1 MENEMMMPTT
11 TNPLVLASEVMET
24 GVGYSSMNVEDHDQ
38 AVAFY
43 NAVTNPTGKLKEH
56 INETLNLVHVSVEPV
71 EVKREDGTPVI
82 APRIVF
88 VTDDGE
94 SYSCVSV
101 GVYAAL
107 KRIFSL
113 FGTPD
118 AWTKPLL
125 VKPILQAT
133 KKGQV
138 LSLQLV

>member
-1 MENEMMMPTT
+1 MANELMNANGNAIMAA
-11 TNPLVLASEVMET
+11 NEVMET
-24 GVGYSSMNVEDHDQ
+24 GVGYSSMNVQDHDQ

-56 INETLNLVHVSVEPV
+56 INETLNLVHVSVEPI
-71 EVKREDGTPVI
+71 EVKSEDGTTNI
-82 APRIVF
+82 APRIVL
-88 VTDDGE
+88 VTDAGE

-118 AWTKPLL
+118 TWKNPLPIKP
-125 VKPILQAT
+125 VLQAT

-138 LSLQLV
+138 LSIQLV

>member
-1 MENEMMMPTT
+1 MANELMNANGNAIMAA
-11 TNPLVLASEVMET
+11 NEVMET
-24 GVGYSSMNVEDHDQ
+24 GVGYSSMNVQDHDQ

-56 INETLNLVHVSVEPV
+56 INETLNLVHVSVEPL
-71 EVKREDGTPVI
+71 EVKSEDGTTNI
-82 APRIVF
+82 APRIVL
-88 VTDDGE
+88 VTDAGE

-107 KRIFSL
+107 KRIFVL

-118 AWTKPLL
+118 TWKNPMPIKP
-125 VKPILQAT
+125 VLQAT

-138 LSLQLV
+138 LSIQLV

>member
-1 MENEMMMPTT
+1 MANELMNANGNAIMAA
-11 TNPLVLASEVMET
+11 NEVMET
-24 GVGYSSMNVEDHDQ
+24 GVGYSSMNIQDHDQ

-43 NAVTNPTGKLKEH
+43 NAVTNPNGKLKEH
-56 INETLNLVHVSVEPV
+56 INETLNLVHVSVEPI
-71 EVKREDGTPVI
+71 EVKREDGTTNI
-82 APRIVF
+82 APRIVL
-88 VTDDGE
+88 VTDAGE

-118 AWTKPLL
+118 TWKNPLL
-125 VKPILQAT
+125 IKPVLQAT

-138 LSLQLV
+138 LSIQLV

>member
-1 MENEMMMPTT
+1 MANELMNANGNAIMAA
-11 TNPLVLASEVMET
+11 NEVMDT
-24 GVGYSSMNVEDHDQ
+24 GVSYSSMNVQDHDQ

-56 INETLNLVHVSVEPV
+56 INETLNLVHVSVEPN
-71 EVKREDGTPVI
+71 EVKREDGTTNI
-82 APRIVF
+82 APRIVL
-88 VTDDGE
+88 VTDDGN

-118 AWTKPLL
+118 TWAKPLPI
-125 VKPILQAT
+125 KPVLQAT

-138 LSLQLV
+138 LSIQLI

>member
-1 MENEMMMPTT
+1 MENELMNANGNAIMAV
-11 TNPLVLASEVMET
+11 NEVMET
-24 GVGYSSMNVEDHDQ
+24 GVGYSSMNVQDHDQ

-56 INETLNLVHVSVEPV
+56 INETLNLVHVSVEPI
-71 EVKREDGTPVI
+71 ELKREDGTTNI
-82 APRIVF
+82 APRIVL
-88 VTDDGE
+88 VTDAGE

-118 AWTKPLL
+118 TWKNPLPIKP
-125 VKPILQAT
+125 VLQAT

-138 LSLQLV
+138 LSIQLV

>member
-1 MENEMMMPTT
+1 MANELMNANGNAIMEAN
-11 TNPLVLASEVMET
+11 EVMET
-24 GVGYSSMNVEDHDQ
+24 GVGYSSMNVQDHDQ

-56 INETLNLVHVSVEPV
+56 INETLNLVHVSVEPY
-71 EVKREDGTPVI
+71 KLKSEDGTANI
-82 APRIVF
+82 APRIVL

-118 AWTKPLL
+118 TWKNPLPIKP
-125 VKPILQAT
+125 VLQAT

-138 LSLQLV
+138 LSIQLV

>member
-1 MENEMMMPTT
+1 MANELMNANGNAIMAA
-11 TNPLVLASEVMET
+11 NEVMET
-24 GVGYSSMNVEDHDQ
+24 GVGYSSMNVQDHDQ

-56 INETLNLVHVSVEPV
+56 VNETLNLVHVSVEPI
-71 EVKREDGTPVI
+71 ELKREDGTTNI
-82 APRIVF
+82 APRIVL
-88 VTDDGE
+88 VTDAGE

-118 AWTKPLL
+118 TWKNPLPIKP
-125 VKPILQAT
+125 VLQAT

-138 LSLQLV
+138 LSIQLV

>member
-1 MENEMMMPTT
+1 MANELMNANGNAIMAA
-11 TNPLVLASEVMET
+11 NEVMET
-24 GVGYSSMNVEDHDQ
+24 GVGYSSMNVQDHDQ

-56 INETLNLVHVSVEPV
+56 INETLNLVHVSVEPI
-71 EVKREDGTPVI
+71 EVKREDGTTNI
-82 APRIVF
+82 APRIVL
-88 VTDDGE
+88 VTDAGE

-118 AWTKPLL
+118 TWKNPMPIKP
-125 VKPILQAT
+125 VLQAT

-138 LSLQLV
+138 LSIQLV

>member
-1 MENEMMMPTT
+1 MANELMNANGNAIMAA
-11 TNPLVLASEVMET
+11 NEVMET
-24 GVGYSSMNVEDHDQ
+24 GVGYSSMNVQDHDQ

-56 INETLNLVHVSVEPV
+56 INETLNLVHVSVEPI
-71 EVKREDGTPVI
+71 EVKREDGTATI
-82 APRIVF
+82 APRIVL

-94 SYSCVSV
+94 SYSSVSV

-107 KRIFSL
+107 KRIFVL

-118 AWTKPLL
+118 TWKNPMPIKP
-125 VKPILQAT
+125 VLQAT

-138 LSLQLV
+138 LSIQLV

>member
-1 MENEMMMPTT
+1 MANELM
-11 TNPLVLASEVMET
+11 NANEVMET
-24 GVGYSSMNVEDHDQ
+24 GVAYSSMNVQDHDQ
-38 AVAFY
+38 AIAFY

-56 INETLNLVHVSVEPV
+56 INETLNLVHVSVEPF
-71 EVKREDGTPVI
+71 EVKHEDGSANI
-82 APRIVF
+82 APRIVL

-101 GVYAAL
+101 GVYRAL

-118 AWTKPLL
+118 TWTNPLPIKP
-125 VKPILQAT
+125 VLQAT

-138 LSLQLV
+138 LSIQLI

>member
-1 MENEMMMPTT
+1 MNANGNAIMAA
-11 TNPLVLASEVMET
+11 NEVMET
-24 GVGYSSMNVEDHDQ
+24 GVGYSSMNVQDHDQ

-43 NAVTNPTGKLKEH
+43 NAITNPTGKLKEH
-56 INETLNLVHVSVEPV
+56 INETLNLVHVSVEPI
-71 EVKREDGTPVI
+71 EVKREDGTTNI
-82 APRIVF
+82 APRIVL
-88 VTDDGE
+88 VTDAGE

-118 AWTKPLL
+118 TWKNPLPIKP
-125 VKPILQAT
+125 VLQAT

-138 LSLQLV
+138 LSIQLV

>member
-1 MENEMMMPTT
+1 MANELMNANGNAIMAA
-11 TNPLVLASEVMET
+11 NEVMET
-24 GVGYSSMNVEDHDQ
+24 GVSYSSMNVQDHDQ

-56 INETLNLVHVSVEPV
+56 INETLNLVHVSVEPI
-71 EVKREDGTPVI
+71 EVKRGDGTTNI
-82 APRIVF
+82 APRIVL
-88 VTDDGE
+88 VTDAGD

-118 AWTKPLL
+118 TWKNPLPIKP
-125 VKPILQAT
+125 VLQAI

-138 LSLQLV
+138 LSIQLV

>member
-1 MENEMMMPTT
+1 MANELMNVKENAIMA
-11 TNPLVLASEVMET
+11 VSEVMET
-24 GVGYSSMNVEDHDQ
+24 GVGYSSMNVQDHDQ

-56 INETLNLVHVSVEPV
+56 INETLNLVHVSVEPI
-71 EVKREDGTPVI
+71 EVKREDGTANI
-82 APRIVF
+82 APRIVL
-88 VTDDGE
+88 VTDDGA

-118 AWTKPLL
+118 TWKNPLPIKP
-125 VKPILQAT
+125 VLQAT

-138 LSLQLV
+138 LSIQLV

>member
-1 MENEMMMPTT
+1 MENELMNANGNAIMAA
-11 TNPLVLASEVMET
+11 NEVMET
-24 GVGYSSMNVEDHDQ
+24 GVGYSSMNVQDHDQ

-56 INETLNLVHVSVEPV
+56 INETLNLVHVSVEPI
-71 EVKREDGTPVI
+71 ELKREDGTTNI
-82 APRIVF
+82 APRIVL
-88 VTDDGE
+88 VTDAGE

-118 AWTKPLL
+118 TWKNPLPIKP
-125 VKPILQAT
+125 VLQAT

-138 LSLQLV
+138 LSIQLV

>member
-1 MENEMMMPTT
+1 MANELMNANGNAIMAA
-11 TNPLVLASEVMET
+11 NEVMET
-24 GVGYSSMNVEDHDQ
+24 GVGYSSMNVQDHDQ

-43 NAVTNPTGKLKEH
+43 NAITNPTGKLKEH
-56 INETLNLVHVSVEPV
+56 INETLNLVHVSVEPI
-71 EVKREDGTPVI
+71 EVKREDGTTNI
-82 APRIVF
+82 APRIVL
-88 VTDDGE
+88 VTDAGE

-118 AWTKPLL
+118 TWKNPLPIKP
-125 VKPILQAT
+125 VLQAT

-138 LSLQLV
+138 LSIQLV

>member
-1 MENEMMMPTT
+1 MANELMNANGNAIMAA
-11 TNPLVLASEVMET
+11 NEVMET
-24 GVGYSSMNVEDHDQ
+24 GVSYSSMNVQDHDQ

-71 EVKREDGTPVI
+71 EVRREDGTTNI
-82 APRIVF
+82 APRIVL
-88 VTDDGE
+88 VTDAGE

-118 AWTKPLL
+118 TWKNPLPIKP
-125 VKPILQAT
+125 VLQAT

-138 LSLQLV
+138 LSIQLV

>member
-1 MENEMMMPTT
+1 MANELM
-11 TNPLVLASEVMET
+11 NANGNAIIAANEVMET
-24 GVGYSSMNVEDHDQ
+24 GVGYSSMNVQDHDQ

-56 INETLNLVHVSVEPV
+56 INETLNLVHVSVEPI
-71 EVKREDGTPVI
+71 EVKREDGTANI
-82 APRIVF
+82 APRIVL
-88 VTDDGE
+88 VTEDGG

-118 AWTKPLL
+118 TWTKPLSI
-125 VKPILQAT
+125 KPVLQAT

-138 LSLQLV
+138 LSIQLV

>member
-1 MENEMMMPTT
+1 MANELMNANGNAIMAA
-11 TNPLVLASEVMET
+11 NEVMET
-24 GVGYSSMNVEDHDQ
+24 GVGYCSMNVQDHDQ

-56 INETLNLVHVSVEPV
+56 INETLNLVHVSVEPI
-71 EVKREDGTPVI
+71 EVKSEDGTTNI
-82 APRIVF
+82 APRIVL
-88 VTDDGE
+88 VTDAGE
-94 SYSCVSV
+94 SYSSVSV

-118 AWTKPLL
+118 TWKNPMPIKP
-125 VKPILQAT
+125 VLQAN

-138 LSLQLV
+138 LSIQLV

>member
-1 MENEMMMPTT
+1 MANELMNANGNAIMAA
-11 TNPLVLASEVMET
+11 NEVMET
-24 GVGYSSMNVEDHDQ
+24 GVGYCSMNVQDHDQ

-56 INETLNLVHVSVEPV
+56 INETLNLVHVSVEPI
-71 EVKREDGTPVI
+71 ELKSEDGTANI
-82 APRIVF
+82 APRIVL
-88 VTDDGE
+88 VTDAGE

-107 KRIFSL
+107 KRIFVL

-118 AWTKPLL
+118 TWTKPLPI
-125 VKPILQAT
+125 KPVLQAT

-138 LSLQLV
+138 LSIQLI

>member
-1 MENEMMMPTT
+1 MANELMNANGNAIMAA
-11 TNPLVLASEVMET
+11 NEVMET
-24 GVGYSSMNVEDHDQ
+24 GVGYSSMNVQDHDQ

-56 INETLNLVHVSVEPV
+56 INETLNLVHVSVEPI
-71 EVKREDGTPVI
+71 EVKSEDGTTNI
-82 APRIVF
+82 APRIVL
-88 VTDDGE
+88 VTDAGE

-107 KRIFSL
+107 KRIFVL

-118 AWTKPLL
+118 TWKNPMPIKP
-125 VKPILQAT
+125 VLQAT

-138 LSLQLV
+138 LSIQLV

>member
-1 MENEMMMPTT
+1 MANELMNANGNAIMAA
-11 TNPLVLASEVMET
+11 NEVMET
-24 GVGYSSMNVEDHDQ
+24 GVGYSSMNVQDHDQ

-56 INETLNLVHVSVEPV
+56 INETLNLVHVSVEPL
-71 EVKREDGTPVI
+71 EVKREDGTANI
-82 APRIVF
+82 APRIVL
-88 VTDDGE
+88 VTDAGE

-101 GVYAAL
+101 GVYGAL

-118 AWTKPLL
+118 TWANPLPIKP
-125 VKPILQAT
+125 VLQAT

-138 LSLQLV
+138 LSIQLI

>member
-1 MENEMMMPTT
+1 MANELMNANGNAIMAA
-11 TNPLVLASEVMET
+11 NEVMET
-24 GVGYSSMNVEDHDQ
+24 GVGYSSMNVQDHDQ

-56 INETLNLVHVSVEPV
+56 INETLNLVHVSVEPI
-71 EVKREDGTPVI
+71 EVKSEDGTTNI
-82 APRIVF
+82 APRIVL
-88 VTDDGE
+88 VTDAGE

-107 KRIFSL
+107 KRIFVL

-118 AWTKPLL
+118 TWENPMPIKP
-125 VKPILQAT
+125 VLQAT

-138 LSLQLV
+138 LSIQLV

>member
-1 MENEMMMPTT
+1 MANELMNANGNAIMAA
-11 TNPLVLASEVMET
+11 NEVMET
-24 GVGYSSMNVEDHDQ
+24 GVGYSSMNVQDHEQ

-43 NAVTNPTGKLKEH
+43 NAVTNPNGKLKEH

-71 EVKREDGTPVI
+71 ELKREDGTTNI
-82 APRIVF
+82 APRIVL
-88 VTDDGE
+88 VTDAGE

-118 AWTKPLL
+118 TWKNPLPIKP
-125 VKPILQAT
+125 VLQAT

-138 LSLQLV
+138 LSIQLV

>member
-1 MENEMMMPTT
+1 MANELMNANGNAIMAA
-11 TNPLVLASEVMET
+11 NEVMET
-24 GVGYSSMNVEDHDQ
+24 GVGYSSMNVQDHDQ

-56 INETLNLVHVSVEPV
+56 INETLNLVHVSVEPI
-71 EVKREDGTPVI
+71 EVKGEDGTANI
-82 APRIVF
+82 APRIVL
-88 VTDDGE
+88 VTDAGE

-101 GVYAAL
+101 GMYAVL

-118 AWTKPLL
+118 TWSKPLPI
-125 VKPILQAT
+125 KPVLQAT

-138 LSLQLV
+138 LSIQLI

>member
-1 MENEMMMPTT
+1 MENELMNANGNAIMAV
-11 TNPLVLASEVMET
+11 NEVMET
-24 GVGYSSMNVEDHDQ
+24 GVGYCSMNVQDHDQ

-56 INETLNLVHVSVEPV
+56 INETLNLVHVSVEPI
-71 EVKREDGTPVI
+71 EVKSEDGTPKI
-82 APRIVF
+82 APRIVL
-88 VTDDGE
+88 VTDAGE

-118 AWTKPLL
+118 TWTNPLPIKP
-125 VKPILQAT
+125 VLQAT

-138 LSLQLV
+138 LSIQLV

>member
-1 MENEMMMPTT
+1 MANELMNANGNAIMAA
-11 TNPLVLASEVMET
+11 NEVMET
-24 GVGYSSMNVEDHDQ
+24 GVGYSSMNVQDHDQ

-56 INETLNLVHVSVEPV
+56 INETLNLVHVSVEPI
-71 EVKREDGTPVI
+71 EVKSEDGTTNI
-82 APRIVF
+82 APRIVL
-88 VTDDGE
+88 VTDAGE

-118 AWTKPLL
+118 TWKNPMPIKP
-125 VKPILQAT
+125 VLQAT

-138 LSLQLV
+138 LSIQLV

>member
-1 MENEMMMPTT
+1 MANELMNANGNAIMAV
-11 TNPLVLASEVMET
+11 NEVMET
-24 GVGYSSMNVEDHDQ
+24 GVGYSSMNVQDHDQ

-56 INETLNLVHVSVEPV
+56 INEMLNLVHVSVEPI
-71 EVKREDGTPVI
+71 EVKREDGTTNI
-82 APRIVF
+82 APRIVL
-88 VTDDGE
+88 VTDAGE

-118 AWTKPLL
+118 TWKNPLPIKP
-125 VKPILQAT
+125 VLQAT

-138 LSLQLV
+138 LSIQLV

>member
-1 MENEMMMPTT
+1 MANELMNANGNAIMAA
-11 TNPLVLASEVMET
+11 NEVMET
-24 GVGYSSMNVEDHDQ
+24 GVGYSSMNVQDHDQ

-56 INETLNLVHVSVEPV
+56 INETLNLVHVSVEPI
-71 EVKREDGTPVI
+71 EVKGEDGTENI
-82 APRIVF
+82 APRIVL
-88 VTDDGE
+88 VTDAGE

-118 AWTKPLL
+118 TWTKPLPI
-125 VKPILQAT
+125 KPVLQAI

-138 LSLQLV
+138 MSIQLV

>member
-1 MENEMMMPTT
+1 MENELMNANGNAIMAA
-11 TNPLVLASEVMET
+11 NEVMET
-24 GVGYSSMNVEDHDQ
+24 GVGYSSMNVRDHDQ
-38 AVAFY
+38 AVVFY

-56 INETLNLVHVSVEPV
+56 INETLNLVHVSVEAI
-71 EVKREDGTPVI
+71 EVKREDGTANI
-82 APRIVF
+82 APRIVL
-88 VTDDGE
+88 VTDDGA

-118 AWTKPLL
+118 TWTNPLPIKP
-125 VKPILQAT
+125 VLQAT

-138 LSLQLV
+138 LSIQLI

>member
-1 MENEMMMPTT
+1 MANELMNANGNAIMAV
-11 TNPLVLASEVMET
+11 NEVMET
-24 GVGYSSMNVEDHDQ
+24 GVGYSSMNVQDHDQ

-56 INETLNLVHVSVEPV
+56 INEMLNLVHVSVEPI
-71 EVKREDGTPVI
+71 EVKSEDGTTNI
-82 APRIVF
+82 APRIVL
-88 VTDDGE
+88 VTDTGE

-118 AWTKPLL
+118 TWKNPLPIKP
-125 VKPILQAT
+125 VLQAT

-138 LSLQLV
+138 LSIQLV

>member
-1 MENEMMMPTT
+1 MENELMNANGNAIMAA
-11 TNPLVLASEVMET
+11 NEVMET
-24 GVGYSSMNVEDHDQ
+24 GVGYRSMNVQDHDQ

-56 INETLNLVHVSVEPV
+56 INETLNLVHVSIEPI
-71 EVKREDGTPVI
+71 ELKREDGTTNI
-82 APRIVF
+82 APRIVL
-88 VTDDGE
+88 VTDAGE

-101 GVYAAL
+101 GVYEAL

-118 AWTKPLL
+118 TWTNPLPIKP
-125 VKPILQAT
+125 VLQAT

-138 LSLQLV
+138 LSIQLV

>member
-1 MENEMMMPTT
+1 MANELINANGNTIMAA
-11 TNPLVLASEVMET
+11 NEVMET
-24 GVGYSSMNVEDHDQ
+24 GIGYCSMNVQDHDQ

-56 INETLNLVHVSVEPV
+56 INETLNLVHVSVEPI
-71 EVKREDGTPVI
+71 ELKREDGTANI
-82 APRIVF
+82 APRIVL
-88 VTDDGE
+88 VTDAGE

-118 AWTKPLL
+118 TWKNPLP
-125 VKPILQAT
+125 VKPVLQAT

-138 LSLQLV
+138 LSIQLV

>member
-1 MENEMMMPTT
+1 MANELMNANGNAIMAA
-11 TNPLVLASEVMET
+11 NEVMET
-24 GVGYSSMNVEDHDQ
+24 GVGYSSMNLQDHDQ

-56 INETLNLVHVSVEPV
+56 INETLNLVHVSVEPL
-71 EVKREDGTPVI
+71 EVKSEDGTTNI
-82 APRIVF
+82 APRIVL
-88 VTDDGE
+88 VTDAGE

-118 AWTKPLL
+118 TWKNPMPIKP
-125 VKPILQAT
+125 VLQAT

-138 LSLQLV
+138 LSIQLV

>member
-1 MENEMMMPTT
+1 MANELMNANGNAIMAA
-11 TNPLVLASEVMET
+11 NEVMET
-24 GVGYSSMNVEDHDQ
+24 GVGYSSMNVQDHDQ

-56 INETLNLVHVSVEPV
+56 INETLNLVHVSVEPI
-71 EVKREDGTPVI
+71 EVKNEDGTPKI
-82 APRIVF
+82 APRIVL
-88 VTDDGE
+88 VTDNGE

-101 GVYAAL
+101 GVYGAL

-118 AWTKPLL
+118 TWTNPLPIKP
-125 VKPILQAT
+125 VLQAT

-138 LSLQLV
+138 LSIQLI